1 MEDVTLPYLH
11 SIHLTSSARVLGPIF
26 GAKLLRVNDGWM
38 SHILRRKTASFWL
51 ELLSPVS
58 FICYSSSS
66 RLVDTIDDKRFL
78 LAASSDPIQSLGF
91 CWYLIPN
98 ATHRHK
104 TICLDILGK
113 GKVALIMI
121 HYLQSAKSWLP
132 PFFGPRKVEPNQ
144 LLSLRFRFQLE
155 IFIHKPH
162 FFSFY
167 FVLFRPRVD

>member
-132 PFFGPRKVEPNQ
+132 PFFGPKKVGPNQ
-144 LLSLRFRFQLE
+144 HLSIRFRYQLW
-155 IFIHKPH
+155 ILTNK
-162 FFSFY
+162 SY
-167 FVLFRPRVD
+167 FWTKYLWLFRSNVD